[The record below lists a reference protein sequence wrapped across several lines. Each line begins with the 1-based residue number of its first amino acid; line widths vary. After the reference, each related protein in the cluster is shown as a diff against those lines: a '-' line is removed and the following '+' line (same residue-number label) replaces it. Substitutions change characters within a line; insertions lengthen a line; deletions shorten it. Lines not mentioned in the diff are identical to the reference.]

1 MKQNITKL
9 RITNNLNK
17 MNKEVKLEQE
27 ILNKYQKVYDKK
39 LNYMER
45 HKEIEKTW
53 KKSGINYLAT
63 RNHIKQK
70 PPSESSSFSE
80 KK

>member
-1 MKQNITKL
+1 
-9 RITNNLNK
+9 
-17 MNKEVKLEQE
+17 
-27 ILNKYQKVYDKK
+27 
-39 LNYMER
+39 MEK

-63 RNHIKQK
+63 RKYIQKK

-80 KK
+80 NK